1 MDYKN
6 KYYWTFRIELS
17 RYYGEMEPGSLSFIT
32 DENRE
37 AWQRFVENKTNE
49 LMKPETM
56 DSPEFKECLKKAWQ
70 EIMETECHQGYGML
84 RKGLIVDY

>member
-6 KYYWTFRIELS
+6 KYYWTFRIESS

-37 AWQRFVENKTNE
+37 AWQRFVENKINE

-56 DSPEFKECLKKAWQ
+56 DTQEFKECLKKAWQ

-84 RKGLIVDY
+84 SKGLIVDY